1 MEQGATSLRVSFRVG
16 SEPGVRLG
24 VSKPLCAGKAG
35 GDVAQRGHRV
45 RRRPAAWGLRWLTRT
60 PTSAESVACHAPF
73 QGLRGVTLRS
83 SDGSPERQV

>member
-1 MEQGATSLRVSFRVG
+1 MEQGATPLRVSFRVG

-35 GDVAQRGHRV
+35 GGGGVSHSV
-45 RRRPAAWGLRWLTRT
+45 VI
-60 PTSAESVACHAPF
+60 ESGVDPPLGGCDGHAPF
-73 QGLRGVTLRS
+73 QGLRGVILRS

>member
-35 GDVAQRGHRV
+35 GCRTAWSSSPASTRRLGVAMAHTDANLGGVCRV
-45 RRRPAAWGLRWLTRT
+45 PRAVPGI
-60 PTSAESVACHAPF
+60 EGCHF
-73 QGLRGVTLRS
+73 T
-83 SDGSPERQV
+83 